1 MANWQKIITSG
12 SAAELSSLTADGTV
26 TAGGFTTTGTWTMD
40 TSAAGTAG
48 ITNINVTNAFTDDD
62 VTIMSAGAIK
72 EKIESYSYLTSVD
85 ISDDTNLVA
94 GTNITLTDD
103 TLSVDDVFLKNN
115 ASDTTTGTITA
126 AGFTTTGTVNAGSAV
141 ISGDLTVNGTTTT
154 LATANLAVGDAFI
167 FAATGSAADNVDAGL
182 IVQSGSAVD
191 SGSAIYH
198 DIDSQRWAVAK
209 QIASDGT
216 SVLPSQNHGF
226 VVTIKSL
233 NLGGAAPGKFDNTYS
248 MDSQIKSASYG
259 VGEIIMDSS
268 GDKDIWIL
276 GN

>member
-72 EKIESYSYLTSVD
+72 EKIESYSYLTSVGTID

-154 LATANLAVGDAFI
+154 LATANLEVEDAFI
-167 FAATGSAADNVDAGL
+167 FVATGSAGDASTNVDGGI

-191 SGSAIYH
+191 VGSALYH
-198 DIDSQRWAVAK
+198 DKGDQRWGVAKAVAAAATAVTAL
-209 QIASDGT
+209 Q
-216 SVLPSQNHGF
+216 H
-226 VVTIKSL
+226 VVTGDFSKGTKPDTTS
-233 NLGGAAPGKFDNTYS
+233 G
-248 MDSQIKSASYG
+248 SYG
-259 VGEIIMDSS
+259 VGEMWVDDSS
-268 GDKDIWIL
+268 DIWIRT
-276 GN
+276 G